1 MTSGIRPMFARELT
15 VFTNDRINFL
25 LSIVP
30 NLLYLLLFSTSMRA
44 VVGLVEFN
52 GQYVD
57 YFDFVMPGIIGS
69 TLLSAGTTS
78 ANTINQ
84 ERSNHLLLE
93 LWSYPITRRDYV
105 IGKTGFSVVMVL
117 GQCLVMLVMGQ
128 ILSPSTWH
136 LWQWGSILVAIA
148 GVSVASTGLYLL
160 AATYLRD
167 PQRFM
172 IVINIAAPVLL
183 FSSPSFY
190 SFASIPRVLRGI
202 SVINPLSWMV
212 ITLRSCFLTGF
223 RSGAVGV
230 VLLLILGIAS
240 VIAASWRLSREDV

>member
-44 VVGLVEFN
+44 VVGLVEFG
-52 GQYVD
+52 GQSVD
-57 YFDFVMPGIIGS
+57 YFDFVMPGIIAS

-84 ERSNHLLLE
+84 ERMNRLLLE
-93 LWSYPITRRDYV
+93 IWSYPITRRDYV
-105 IGKTGFSVVMVL
+105 IGKTGFSVAMVV
-117 GQCLVMLVMGQ
+117 GQCLVMLIMGQ
-128 ILSPSTWH
+128 ILSPTTWQ
-136 LWQWGSILVAIA
+136 LWQWASILAAIA
-148 GVSVASTGLYLL
+148 CISVASTGLYLL

-190 SFASIPRVLRGI
+190 SFESMPKVLQWI

-212 ITLRSCFLTGF
+212 ITIRACFLTGF

-230 VLLLILGIAS
+230 ALLLVLGIVA